1 MGDEGNYLRV
11 KAEYTDGEGGSK
23 VAYVR
28 SEFRV
33 RESVEDDSN
42 EPPAFDEGLTDTR
55 KIPEN
60 ADVGDAVGNPV
71 VADDTDGDDKGRLTY
86 TIDPDSADARSFS
99 IHKATGQI
107 RVAGELDHEDGSLT
121 GIPGW
126 HCQRWNICNHRHG
139 HGPDRRER

>member
-1 MGDEGNYLRV
+1 M

-42 EPPAFDEGLTDTR
+42 DAPAFEDETDTR

-71 VADDTDGDDKGRLTY
+71 VADDNDGDDKGRLTY
-86 TIDPDSADARSFS
+86 TID
-99 IHKATGQI
+99 
-107 RVAGELDHEDGSLT
+107 
-121 GIPGW
+121 
-126 HCQRWNICNHRHG
+126 C
-139 HGPDRRER
+139 